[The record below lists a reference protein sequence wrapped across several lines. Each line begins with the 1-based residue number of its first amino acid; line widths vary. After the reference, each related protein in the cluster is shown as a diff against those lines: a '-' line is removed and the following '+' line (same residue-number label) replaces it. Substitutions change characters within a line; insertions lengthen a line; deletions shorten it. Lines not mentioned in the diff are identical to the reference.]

1 MINLVLDDGSNFI
14 KIAYRNKDNS
24 ITTHAFAS
32 RVIRK
37 AVPSTTLTGLSAASY
52 EIDGDRYTVSKTAVD
67 TIPTDNRT
75 YQTSF
80 HNRVLIQHGIR
91 YVLDQLGTDEE
102 FVNVMVTLP
111 VGQFFNPDGTK
122 NEQLIEKK
130 IQNVKGHVKNLGG
143 NKTVKIESCYVMP
156 EGVPAFTH
164 VKNELRLTGSRYLL
178 ADIGGTTTD
187 LVVINDQDQIEQF
200 QSLNLGA
207 LKMLSKF
214 STLVSEKL
222 NLSGLTDELAVNGLL
237 SGMVAGD
244 DVSDIVTM
252 VLKDFQ
258 STVNDEIA
266 RLGELRLFD
275 AVIYSG
281 GGANLLSST
290 YVDVLKS
297 KEPQFDNALGALA
310 IMDTIE

>member
-1 MINLVLDDGSNFI
+1 MLNLVIDDGSNFV
-14 KIAYRNKDNS
+14 KIAYRNKNS
-24 ITTHAFAS
+24 EICTHAFAS

-37 AVPSTTLTGLSAASY
+37 AVPSATSTGLSTDSY
-52 EIDGDRYTVSKTAVD
+52 EVEGERYTVSKTATD
-67 TIPTDNRT
+67 TIPTDNRS
-75 YQTSF
+75 YQTSA
-80 HNRVLIQHGIR
+80 HNRVLIQHGIH
-91 YVLDQLGTDEE
+91 YVLNQLDSDEE
-102 FVNVMVTLP
+102 QVNVMVTLP
-111 VGQFFNPDGTK
+111 VGQFFNPDGSK
-122 NEQLIEKK
+122 NQQLIAKK
-130 IQNVKGHVKNLGG
+130 IDNVKGAIKNLGG
-143 NKTVKIESCYVMP
+143 NKTIQIDSCYVMP

-164 VKNELRLTGSRYLL
+164 VKDSLKLAGSRYLL

-222 NLSGLTDELAVNGLL
+222 NLSGLTDDLAINGLL
-237 SGMVAGD
+237 TGVVAGD
-244 DVSDIVTM
+244 DVSEITTA

-275 AVIYSG
+275 GVIYSG

-290 YVDVLKS
+290 YVSVLKS
-297 KEPQFDNALGALA
+297 KKPQFDNALGALA
-310 IMDTIE
+310 IMDTM